1 MFPTF
6 WIYCSPIFW
15 WNNTR
20 KLRYLTS
27 YLNSANKLFHL
38 TNEKFLRRMF
48 DEDTIPLLPKIT
60 RIKLIFY
67 QFADPEKKNPEEN
80 TPFFTK
86 KKSPIAL
93 STQSNQL
100 KTEFPLLQNTP
111 LSFCSS
117 LSSPPSQ
124 STLRPFKFRVSYR
137 EANSGSVKKNAI
149 QKSISTIN
157 EKVK

>member
-1 MFPTF
+1 
-6 WIYCSPIFW
+6 
-15 WNNTR
+15 
-20 KLRYLTS
+20 
-27 YLNSANKLFHL
+27 
-38 TNEKFLRRMF
+38 MF
-48 DEDTIPLLPKIT
+48 DKDTIPLLPKIT

>member
-20 KLRYLTS
+20 KLCYLTR

-48 DEDTIPLLPKIT
+48 DKDTIPLLPKIT

-67 QFADPEKKNPEEN
+67 QFADPEKKIQKRTHLFAP
-80 TPFFTK
+80 K
-86 KKSPIAL
+86 KKKAQSLFPPNPINSKPSFHCCKTLHSRSAPPFHPR
-93 STQSNQL
+93 QANQL
-100 KTEFPLLQNTP
+100 CVRSSFACLIEKLTVDRWKKTRYKNQ
-111 LSFCSS
+111 
-117 LSSPPSQ
+117 
-124 STLRPFKFRVSYR
+124 FRL
-137 EANSGSVKKNAI
+137 
-149 QKSISTIN
+149 
-157 EKVK
+157 